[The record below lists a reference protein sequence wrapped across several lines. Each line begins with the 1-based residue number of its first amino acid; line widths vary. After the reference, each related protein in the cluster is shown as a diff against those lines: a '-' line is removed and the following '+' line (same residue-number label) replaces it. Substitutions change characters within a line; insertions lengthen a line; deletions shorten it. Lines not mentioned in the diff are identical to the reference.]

1 MIDIHCHLPFGISD
15 GPEDLE
21 TSLAMLRSAA
31 AEGVTFINC
40 VAHYKKNTFPRV
52 CAAVEALKAEAEKL
66 GVELHPGFEYD
77 FVHLDELKTDELRF
91 IGPDC
96 RSILVDFNR
105 THIPFS
111 APMRLRELLE
121 QEIGIVIVHPEKLFG
136 KDMLPMLKVFSEG
149 GVTIQLNA
157 TSLTKDASPATRKM
171 AHLLLRKG
179 LVHVVASD
187 AHRPEGHRRYR
198 MREARENVEKRYG
211 AKVAE
216 LLFEVNPGRLLKDQ
230 TPLELPEFP
239 TWFERLKRRWLGR

>member
-52 CAAVEALKAEAEKL
+52 CAAVEALEDEAKKL

-77 FVHLDELKTDELRF
+77 FVHLDELKVDEMRF
-91 IGPDC
+91 IAPGS

-111 APMRLRELLE
+111 APMRLRELME

-136 KDMLPMLKVFSEG
+136 EHMLPMLKTFSEG
-149 GVTIQLNA
+149 GVTIQINA
-157 TSLTKDASPATRKM
+157 TSLTKDASPPTRKM
-171 AHLLLRKG
+171 ANLLLRKG

-187 AHRPEGHRRYR
+187 AHRPDGHRRCA
-198 MREARENVEKRYG
+198 MREARENIEKRYG

-216 LLFEVNPGRLLKDQ
+216 LLFEVNPARLLKDQ

>member
-31 AEGVTFINC
+31 ADDVKYINC
-40 VAHYKKNTFPRV
+40 VAHYKKGSFPKV
-52 CAAVEALKAEAEKL
+52 CAAVEALKSEAEKL

-77 FVHLDELKTDELRF
+77 FVHLDELKVEELRSV
-91 IGPDC
+91 GPGC

-105 THIPFS
+105 NHIPFS
-111 APMRLRELLE
+111 APMRLRELQE
-121 QEIGIVIVHPEKLFG
+121 QEIGVVIVHPEKLFG
-136 KDMLPMLKVFSEG
+136 EDMLPMLKKFSEG
-149 GVTIQLNA
+149 GVTIQINA
-157 TSLTKDASPATRKM
+157 TSLTKDASPPTRKM
-171 AHLLLRKG
+171 TDLLLRKG

-187 AHRPEGHRRYR
+187 AHQLEGRRRYA

-216 LLFEVNPGRLLKDQ
+216 LLFEVNPARLLKDQ
-230 TPLELPEFP
+230 LPIELPEFP

>member
-1 MIDIHCHLPFGISD
+1 MIDLHCHLPFGISD
-15 GPEDLE
+15 GPETLE
-21 TSLAMLRSAA
+21 DSLKILRSAA
-31 AEGVTFINC
+31 DAGVTHITA
-40 VAHYKKNTFPRV
+40 VAHYNKHFDKV
-52 CAAVEALKAEAEKL
+52 ESAVEALRPEAEKL
-66 GVELHPGFEYD
+66 GVGLFPSFEYD
-77 FVHLDELKTDELRF
+77 YIHLEEVKVDDMRF
-91 IGPDC
+91 IGPES
-96 RSILVDFNR
+96 RYILVDFNR

-149 GVTIQLNA
+149 GVTIQINA
-157 TSLTKDASPATRKM
+157 SSLTKEAAPPTRKM

-187 AHRPEGHRRYR
+187 AHRPDGHRRYL
-198 MREARENVEKRYG
+198 MREAREVVAKRYG